1 MCYIT
6 EILDDLVKNRLKNV
20 TDKKLLGVNC
30 LVEYQICY
38 FKVNRLKL
46 FQNYSEHKHKIFNIC
61 FEEKNHLMSRTCAHA
76 FQSKF

>member
-20 TDKKLLGVNC
+20 TNKKLVGVSC

-46 FQNYSEHKHKIFNIC
+46 FQKYSEHKYKIFDIRGGI
-61 FEEKNHLMSRTCAHA
+61 K
-76 FQSKF
+76 KFMH